1 MSTPGGGKKTLA
13 SLVPGD
19 RIMAMSDTGCV
30 VYSPVIL
37 FLHREQQSRSTFL
50 ALQTEDGNRLVLT
63 PHHLVFLA
71 SQYNLRHEEYKAR
84 FASRA
89 QKGDYV
95 LIHGSGDQVRP
106 SRIIS
111 ISVEDGVGI
120 YSPLTQD
127 GTVFVDGVL
136 ASTYAVVEDHRLAHW
151 AFGPVRFLFS
161 IYQLFWR
168 ENQEEGLAAEDKS
181 YTKKFPKLVNL
192 NTLVIGRAGTYG
204 ESDTSKS
211 NMTSIM
217 DIKEEVSNVH
227 WYARLLYSFGQ
238 VFLDSRLFHP

>member
-13 SLVPGD
+13 SLVPGE
-19 RIMAMSDTGCV
+19 RVMALSDAGRV

-37 FLHREQQSRSTFL
+37 FLHREQQRRSTFL
-50 ALQTEDGNRLVLT
+50 ALQTADGHRLVLT

-71 SQYNLRHEEYKAR
+71 SQYNLRHGEYKAR

-161 IYQLFWR
+161 IYQLLW
-168 ENQEEGLAAEDKS
+168 EESQGGLAAEHKS
-181 YTKKFPKLVNL
+181 YAKEFPKYVDL
-192 NTLVIGRAGTYG
+192 NTLVIGRAYG

-211 NMTSIM
+211 NETLIM
-217 DIKEEVSNVH
+217 DIKEEVSNIH